1 MSARQ
6 ICIHGHFYQPPR
18 ENPWLN
24 QVEWESSAAPYHDWN
39 ARITAECY
47 EPNTAS
53 RILDGDGHIVR
64 IVNNFSRISFN
75 LGPTLL
81 AWLEREKPDVYQ
93 AILEA
98 DTISQSRFSGHG
110 SAMAQA
116 WGHIILPLANLRDI
130 RTQVRWGLQD
140 FAHRFGRPAEGMWLP
155 ETAVNSQT
163 LQVLAEEGVKFTILA
178 PHQAA
183 RIQGIS
189 EERWNPL
196 PPEGID
202 TRVPYEWRAAP
213 GSPPLAIFFYDGARS
228 RAVAFEGL
236 LSDGKKFAERLIGGF
251 AADMPSQLVHIA
263 TDGESYGHHHRF
275 GDMALAYALDY
286 IERHEDVNLTNYG
299 EFLATYP
306 PQSRVEIV
314 EDSSWSC
321 AHGIERWRNDCGC
334 KIDPGRGW
342 SQGWRAPLREALD
355 WIRDTLASRFEPEAS
370 RYLNDPWQARDAYI
384 RLMLDP
390 TPKSRA
396 QYLSEYAK
404 RSLTPPERVLV
415 WKLLEIERHALL
427 MYTSCG
433 WFFDEI
439 SGLEAVQIL
448 RYAGRALDL
457 ARETFDHDF
466 DAEFL
471 QRLERAPSNLPMF
484 GNGAEIYRKLVR
496 PVMADAVKIGAHFAI
511 RTLFEPNADATD
523 IYGFECQSEEI
534 QVARSGAASVLLGK
548 VQLTQTLTEEVL
560 PVQFLVLH
568 FGDHHLTVG
577 ARIGSLP
584 FNPLVRNVR
593 QAFDEGDL
601 ATIMHLVEQEFAPTI
616 YTLGQLFPDDRQN
629 LLEKILSHSLSE
641 AESALNQMYERHAPL
656 ASLLQNAHIP
666 LPKVLSL
673 SIEWVLNRDLEQALR
688 APVWDHEA
696 ITRILAEAQNWSHLL
711 NTQELSYTA
720 ATSLVAMGRAMQ
732 TRLGE
737 LDALEDLA
745 AALDLAKTFPF
756 EMDLRTLQNLYYRL
770 AQRTVRHTQKSDL
783 NPEWVKRFY
792 ALAPAL
798 NMSVEPM
805 P

>member
-18 ENPWLN
+18 ENPWLDH
-24 QVEWESSAAPYHDWN
+24 VEWESSAAPYHDWN

-53 RILDGDGHIVR
+53 RILNGEGHIVR

-110 SAMAQA
+110 SALAQA

-155 ETAVNSQT
+155 ETAVNSLT
-163 LQVLAEEGVKFTILA
+163 LRVLAEEGVKFTILA

-183 RIQGIS
+183 RLQRIG
-189 EERWNPL
+189 EDNWHDL

-202 TRVPYEWRAAP
+202 TRVPYEWRADP
-213 GSPPLAIFFYDGARS
+213 DSPPLAIFFYDGERS

-236 LSDGKKFAERLIGGF
+236 LSDGERFAERLIDGF
-251 AADMPSQLVHIA
+251 SDRSLSQLVHIA

-286 IERHEDVNLTNYG
+286 IERHEHVKLTNYG
-299 EFLATYP
+299 EFLKTCP
-306 PQSRVEIV
+306 PEFRVEIV
-314 EDSSWSC
+314 ENSSWSC
-321 AHGIERWRNDCGC
+321 AHGIERWRSDCGC

-342 SQGWRAPLREALD
+342 SQGWRTPLRDSLD
-355 WIRDTLASRFEPEAS
+355 WLRDTLAARFDPEAS
-370 RYLNDPWQARDAYI
+370 RYLKDPWQARDAYLG
-384 RLMLDP
+384 LMLDP
-390 TPKSRA
+390 TPKARE
-396 QYLSEYAK
+396 QFLFDHAK
-404 RSLTPPERVLV
+404 RPLTPTDRVLV
-415 WKLLEIERHALL
+415 WKLLEMERHALL

-457 ARETFDHDF
+457 AQDTLGQDF
-466 DAEFL
+466 EAEFL
-471 QRLERAPSNLPMF
+471 ERLAYAPSNLSRF
-484 GNGAEIYRKLVR
+484 GNGAEVYRQLVR
-496 PVMADAVKIGAHFAI
+496 PVKADGVKIGAHYAI
-511 RTLFEPNADATD
+511 QTLFEPNADATD
-523 IYGFECQSEEI
+523 LYGFQCQAQEI
-534 QVARSGAASVLLGK
+534 QIARSGATSVLLGK
-548 VQLTQTLTEEVL
+548 VQLTQELTEEVL
-560 PVQFLVLH
+560 PIQFLVLH

-577 ARIGSLP
+577 ARIGSQP
-584 FNPLVRNVR
+584 FSPLVKNVR
-593 QAFDEGDL
+593 QAFDGGDL
-601 ATIMHLVEQEFAPTI
+601 ATIVHLVEQEFAPKI
-616 YTLGQLFPDDRQN
+616 YTLAQLFPDERQN
-629 LLEKILSHSLSE
+629 LLEKILAQSLSE
-641 AESALNQMYERHAPL
+641 AESALNQMYEHHAPL
-656 ASLLQNAHIP
+656 ASLLQNAQIP

-673 SIEWVLNRDLEQALR
+673 SIEWVLNRKLEQALR
-688 APVWDHEA
+688 APEWDPEA
-696 ITRILAEAQNWSHLL
+696 ISRILAESQNWSHLL
-711 NTQELSYTA
+711 NAPELSYTA
-720 ATSLVAMGRAMQ
+720 ATSLAAMGRAMQ
-732 TRLGE
+732 ARLGD
-737 LDALEDLA
+737 LHALEDLA
-745 AALDLAKTFPF
+745 AALALAKTFPF

-770 AQRTVRHTQKSDL
+770 AQRTVSRARDSEL
-783 NPEWVKRFY
+783 NPEWVRRFY

-798 NMSVEPM
+798 NISLEPT

>member
-6 ICIHGHFYQPPR
+6 IGIHGHFYQPPR

-53 RILDGDGHIVR
+53 RILNGDGHIVR

-98 DTISQSRFSGHG
+98 DAISQSRFSGHG

-116 WGHIILPLANLRDI
+116 WGHIILPLATLRDI

-140 FAHRFGRPAEGMWLP
+140 FAHRFGRAAEGMWLP
-155 ETAVNSQT
+155 ETAVNSET
-163 LQVLAEEGVKFTILA
+163 LRVLAEEGVKFTILA

-183 RIQGIS
+183 RIQRNG
-189 EERWNPL
+189 EESWNPL
-196 PPEGID
+196 PSEGID
-202 TRVPYEWRAAP
+202 TRVPYEWRAES

-236 LSDGKKFAERLIGGF
+236 LSDGEKFAERLIRGF
-251 AADMPSQLVHIA
+251 SPDMPAQLVHIA

-286 IERHEDVNLTNYG
+286 IERHDDVDLTNYG
-299 EFLATYP
+299 EFLACHP
-306 PQSRVEIV
+306 PESRVEIV

-321 AHGIERWRNDCGC
+321 AHGVERWRSDCGC

-342 SQGWRAPLREALD
+342 SQGWRAPLRDALD
-355 WIRDTLASRFEPEAS
+355 WLRDRLAAQFEPMANP
-370 RYLNDPWQARDAYI
+370 YLKDPWQARDAYI
-384 RLMLDP
+384 QIMLNP
-390 TPKSRA
+390 EPESREAFLDA
-396 QYLSEYAK
+396 QAT
-404 RSLTPPERVLV
+404 RDLTHTERVLV

-433 WFFDEI
+433 WFFDEV

-457 ARETFDHDF
+457 AQETFGQDYET
-466 DAEFL
+466 EFI
-471 QRLERAPSNLPMF
+471 RHLEKAPSNLPMF
-484 GNGAEIYRKLVR
+484 GNGAEVYRQLVQ
-496 PVMADAVKIGAHFAI
+496 PAQGHGVKIGAHFAI
-511 RTLFEPNADATD
+511 RTLFEPNADTTNL
-523 IYGFECQSEEI
+523 YGFECQAEEI
-534 QVARSGAASVLLGK
+534 QIARSGAASVLLGK
-548 VQLTQTLTEEVL
+548 VQLTQALTEEVL

-577 ARIGSLP
+577 ARIGRMP
-584 FNPLVRNVR
+584 FGPLVRSVR
-593 QAFDEGDL
+593 QAFDGGDL
-601 ATIMHLVEQEFAPTI
+601 ATIVHLLELEFAPTI
-616 YTLGQLFPDDRQN
+616 YTLGQLFADERQS
-629 LLEKILSHSLSE
+629 LLEKILSHSLTE
-641 AESALNQMYERHAPL
+641 AESALNQMYQRHAPL
-656 ASLLQNAHIP
+656 ANLLQNAHIP

-673 SIEWVLNRDLEQALR
+673 SIEWVLNRDLERALR
-688 APVWDHEA
+688 APEWDHEA

-732 TRLGE
+732 ARLGE

-745 AALDLAKTFPF
+745 AALTLAKTFPF

-770 AQRTVRHTQKSDL
+770 ARTIRQAQESGLDA
-783 NPEWVKRFY
+783 EWIRRFY
-792 ALAPAL
+792 AVAPAL
-798 NMSVEPM
+798 NLYLEP
-805 P
+805 PL